1 MDSPL
6 VAPYVYEELMA
17 DELRLSTPHYQE
29 MLEEAAAQAD
39 RPGFCARDYF
49 LAHSNPEIGRIAD
62 TLTGERYELSTMQ
75 QQQYVPEQKR
85 LDEIVPRVINDYKH
99 AILQVQKEEIL
110 IALRNPDLMQH
121 PDQLNELMQRLV
133 DINQL
138 EMAFA
143 KMLGDRVLSK

>member
-1 MDSPL
+1 
-6 VAPYVYEELMA
+6 
-17 DELRLSTPHYQE
+17 
-29 MLEEAAAQAD
+29 
-39 RPGFCARDYF
+39 
-49 LAHSNPEIGRIAD
+49 
-62 TLTGERYELSTMQ
+62 MQ

>member
-1 MDSPL
+1 M
-6 VAPYVYEELMA
+6 
-17 DELRLSTPHYQE
+17 
-29 MLEEAAAQAD
+29 
-39 RPGFCARDYF
+39 
-49 LAHSNPEIGRIAD
+49 
-62 TLTGERYELSTMQ
+62 
-75 QQQYVPEQKR
+75 
-85 LDEIVPRVINDYKH
+85 
-99 AILQVQKEEIL
+99 QKEEIL

>member
-1 MDSPL
+1 MI
-6 VAPYVYEELMA
+6 
-17 DELRLSTPHYQE
+17 T
-29 MLEEAAAQAD
+29 
-39 RPGFCARDYF
+39 F